1 MKILI
6 GKVLKPQGINGE
18 LKISNLTDGFN
29 AVKDIENVYID
40 GEEYK
45 VLELSVRDNAIFMFV
60 RGVFDRN
67 QAETFRGKEVYCE
80 RDELNKA
87 DDAFYIE
94 DIIGCEIYL
103 SSGKKMG
110 TVKDVQKSSVDLF
123 VFDSSEGEA
132 VLPFLKDLQA
142 EIDIENKKITVN
154 AKRFTEVVFYRGNNE
169 D

>member
-18 LKISNLTDGFN
+18 LKISNLTDGFD

-40 GEEYK
+40 GIEYK
-45 VLELSVRDNAIFMFV
+45 VLDLGVRDNAIFLFI

-80 RDELNKA
+80 REEINKKE
-87 DDAFYIE
+87 DAFFIE
-94 DIIGCEIYL
+94 DIIGCEIFL
-103 SSGKKMG
+103 SSGKRMG
-110 TVKDVQKSSVDLF
+110 VVKDVQKSNVDLF
-123 VFDSSEGEA
+123 VFDTEEGEA

-142 EIDIENKKITVN
+142 DIDIENKKITLN
-154 AKRFTEVVFYRGNNE
+154 AKRFTEVVLYRGNNE
-169 D
+169 N